1 MEIDDRIQAIKDEWG
16 KAHKGERRWGMLAV
30 ILFIAGWAAGQ
41 LDFHD
46 ASVGLFIGTGGMVL
60 AMLYDGIR
68 SEILRAQFDQALF
81 IAQFVTQELREI
93 RQEIQK

>member
-60 AMLYDGIR
+60 VYCPVNSFTDWPPSFSLWAGWIR
-68 SEILRAQFDQALF
+68 
-81 IAQFVTQELREI
+81 V
-93 RQEIQK
+93 